1 MSQLQMPKIDN
12 KTLDKKDYYISEI
25 EKIIIKKE
33 NVLSNKDEIRPYET
47 DALTAY
53 REMPMVVVLP
63 ETIEQVSSIL
73 KFCNQNKI
81 KVVPRGKIELS
92 FPFLHRK

>member
-33 NVLSNKDEIRPYET
+33 NVFR
-47 DALTAY
+47 
-53 REMPMVVVLP
+53 
-63 ETIEQVSSIL
+63 
-73 KFCNQNKI
+73 
-81 KVVPRGKIELS
+81 
-92 FPFLHRK
+92 